1 MQEYPLFHTRTL
13 YSDSRDS
20 LLSENTDQC
29 CKPLTEG
36 GFPVGL
42 FNENQLN
49 NLLWLNREGYTH
61 TQNSA
66 GPWGEPDKFCTMRTH
81 FRSKSLIANFLVKD
95 LSALSPE
102 NTLLFLFSLSEVHS
116 IFIWKI

>member
-81 FRSKSLIANFLVKD
+81 FRSKKV
-95 LSALSPE
+95 
-102 NTLLFLFSLSEVHS
+102 
-116 IFIWKI
+116 